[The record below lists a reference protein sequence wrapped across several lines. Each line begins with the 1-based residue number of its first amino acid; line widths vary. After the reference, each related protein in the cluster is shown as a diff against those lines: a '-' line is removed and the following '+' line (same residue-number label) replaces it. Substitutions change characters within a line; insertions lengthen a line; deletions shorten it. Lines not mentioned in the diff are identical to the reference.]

1 MKQMADISSLIFH
14 SSLIREI
21 TERQEIITR
30 DNERRRKS
38 IRGILRRTERK
49 DVQVNENE
57 LTGLL
62 ESLRR
67 MGSDDLNVEVKESA
81 TTLSRDV
88 WETVSAF
95 ANTAGGIIVLG
106 VSERAGFVPVEN
118 FETEKV
124 LNQFV
129 AGMGDAGGRGKLA
142 NPPKYTI
149 ERVELQGTVVLVI
162 TIEELD
168 PSSKPCYVIERG
180 AQGGSYKRI
189 DDKDVPLSST
199 EVLSLSSYERAS
211 PSDRDAVPGAV
222 AGDLDEA
229 LVDRTIERAFS
240 LTPRAMRGAPDKKT
254 KLERLNFLDSQGNVT
269 KAGLLA
275 AGAYPQQFYP
285 KLFIDVAVYAGTQKG
300 AAGSLRFMD
309 RTICE
314 GTLGEMISDAVAAV
328 AKNLRRT
335 SMIKGV
341 SRVDSLEI
349 PEEVLRE
356 AIANAVIHREYGD
369 RFCGQSIAVDVFDDR
384 IEVTNPGGLY
394 GGKTRENLF
403 DGSSRCRNAT
413 LVKLMS
419 IVPLPD
425 GAGSPAEGNG
435 SGIPMMFDAMRA
447 HGLSEPLF
455 CPGFDRFKVVLYRSK
470 VEQVDHGGDLIM
482 AALKRYDE
490 LGTRE
495 LAECTGL
502 TVSQVRVR
510 VNALI
515 AQGELEPTASATSRN
530 RKYRLSERVG

>member
-1 MKQMADISSLIFH
+1 M
-14 SSLIREI
+14 
-21 TERQEIITR
+21 
-30 DNERRRKS
+30 
-38 IRGILRRTERK
+38 
-49 DVQVNENE
+49 NENE

-67 MGSDDLNVEVKESA
+67 MDSDDLNVEVKESA

-95 ANTAGGIIVLG
+95 ANTAGGTIVLG

-129 AGMGDAGGRGKLA
+129 SGMGDAGGRGKLA

-149 ERVELQGTVVLVI
+149 ERVELQGVIVLVI

-199 EVLSLSSYERAS
+199 EVLALASYGRAT
-211 PSDRDAVPGAV
+211 PSDRDAVAGAG
-222 AGDLDEA
+222 ADDLDET
-229 LVDRTIERAFS
+229 LVDRTIDRAFS
-240 LTPRAMRGAPDKKT
+240 LTPRAMRGAPDKQT

-269 KAGLLA
+269 KAGLLV
-275 AGAYPQQFYP
+275 AGIYPQQFYP
-285 KLFIDVAVYAGTQKG
+285 KLFIDMAVHAGTRKG
-300 AAGSLRFMD
+300 TAGSL
-309 RTICE
+309 
-314 GTLGEMISDAVAAV
+314 MISDAVAAV
-328 AKNLRRT
+328 AKNLRRIST
-335 SMIKGV
+335 VQGISCI
-341 SRVDSLEI
+341 DSLEI

-384 IEVTNPGGLY
+384 VEVTNPGGLY

-435 SGIPMMFDAMRA
+435 SGIPMMIDAMRA
-447 HGLSEPLF
+447 HGLAEPLF

-470 VEQVDHGGDLIM
+470 IEPVDHGGGLIVT
-482 AALKRYDE
+482 ALKHYGE

-495 LAECTGL
+495 LAEHTGL
-502 TVSQVRVR
+502 TISQVRSR

-515 AQGELEPTASATSRN
+515 AQGELEPTAPATSRN

>member
-1 MKQMADISSLIFH
+1 M
-14 SSLIREI
+14 
-21 TERQEIITR
+21 
-30 DNERRRKS
+30 
-38 IRGILRRTERK
+38 
-49 DVQVNENE
+49 NENE

-106 VSERAGFVPVEN
+106 VSESAGFVPVEN

-180 AQGGSYKRI
+180 AQGGSCKRI

-199 EVLSLSSYERAS
+199 EVLSLSSYERTS
-211 PSDRDAVPGAV
+211 PSDRDAVP
-222 AGDLDEA
+222 
-229 LVDRTIERAFS
+229 
-240 LTPRAMRGAPDKKT
+240 GAPDKKT

-314 GTLGEMISDAVAAV
+314 GTLGEMVSDAVAAV
-328 AKNLRRT
+328 VKNLRRT
-335 SMIKGV
+335 STIQGV

-384 IEVTNPGGLY
+384 VEVTNPGGLY

-435 SGIPMMFDAMRA
+435 SGIPMMIDAMRA
-447 HGLSEPLF
+447 HGLAEPLF

-470 VEQVDHGGDLIM
+470 IEPVDHGGGLIVT
-482 AALKRYDE
+482 ALKHYGE

-495 LAECTGL
+495 LAERTGL
-502 TVSQVRVR
+502 TISQVRSR

-515 AQGELEPTASATSRN
+515 AQGELEPTAPATSRN
-530 RKYRLSERVG
+530 RKYRLSERVE

>member
-1 MKQMADISSLIFH
+1 M
-14 SSLIREI
+14 
-21 TERQEIITR
+21 
-30 DNERRRKS
+30 
-38 IRGILRRTERK
+38 
-49 DVQVNENE
+49 NENE

-199 EVLSLSSYERAS
+199 EVLSLSSYEQTS
-211 PSDRDAVPGAV
+211 PSDRDAVPGAGV
-222 AGDLDEA
+222 GDLDEA
-229 LVDRTIERAFS
+229 LIDRTIERAFS
-240 LTPRAMRGAPDKKT
+240 LTPRAMQGATDKKT

-269 KAGLLA
+269 KAGLLV

-369 RFCGQSIAVDVFDDR
+369 RFCRQSIAVDVFDGR

-419 IVPLPD
+419 LAPLPD

-435 SGIPMMFDAMRA
+435 LGIPMMLDAMRA
-447 HGLSEPLF
+447 QGLAEPLF
-455 CPGFDRFKVVLYRSK
+455 CPGFDRFKVVLYRAK

-530 RKYRLSERVG
+530 RKYRLLERVE

>member
-1 MKQMADISSLIFH
+1 M
-14 SSLIREI
+14 
-21 TERQEIITR
+21 
-30 DNERRRKS
+30 
-38 IRGILRRTERK
+38 
-49 DVQVNENE
+49 NENE

-62 ESLRR
+62 ESLKR

-81 TTLSRDV
+81 TTLSCDV

-199 EVLSLSSYERAS
+199 EVLSLSSYERTS

-314 GTLGEMISDAVAAV
+314 GTLGEMISDAVAAI

-335 SMIKGV
+335 ST
-341 SRVDSLEI
+341 RVDSLEI

-435 SGIPMMFDAMRA
+435 SGIPMMIDAMRA
-447 HGLSEPLF
+447 QGLAEPLF
-455 CPGFDRFKVVLYRSK
+455 CPGFDRFKVVLYRAK
-470 VEQVDHGGDLIM
+470 VEQIDHGGDLIV
-482 AALKRYDE
+482 AALKRNGE

-530 RKYRLSERVG
+530 RKYRLLERVE

>member
-1 MKQMADISSLIFH
+1 M
-14 SSLIREI
+14 
-21 TERQEIITR
+21 
-30 DNERRRKS
+30 
-38 IRGILRRTERK
+38 
-49 DVQVNENE
+49 
-57 LTGLL
+57 
-62 ESLRR
+62 
-67 MGSDDLNVEVKESA
+67 
-81 TTLSRDV
+81 
-88 WETVSAF
+88 
-95 ANTAGGIIVLG
+95 
-106 VSERAGFVPVEN
+106 
-118 FETEKV
+118 
-124 LNQFV
+124 
-129 AGMGDAGGRGKLA
+129 
-142 NPPKYTI
+142 
-149 ERVELQGTVVLVI
+149 
-162 TIEELD
+162 
-168 PSSKPCYVIERG
+168 
-180 AQGGSYKRI
+180 
-189 DDKDVPLSST
+189 
-199 EVLSLSSYERAS
+199 
-211 PSDRDAVPGAV
+211 PGAV

-254 KLERLNFLDSQGNVT
+254 KLERLNFLNSQGNVT

-314 GTLGEMISDAVAAV
+314 GTLGEMISDAVAAI

-335 SMIKGV
+335 STIQGV
-341 SRVDSLEI
+341 SRVDSMEI

-419 IVPLPD
+419 LVPLLD

-435 SGIPMMFDAMRA
+435 SGIPMMLDAMRA
-447 HGLSEPLF
+447 QGLAEPLF
-455 CPGFDRFKVVLYRSK
+455 CPGFDRFKVVLYRAK
-470 VEQVDHGGDLIM
+470 VEQIDHGGDLIV
-482 AALKRYDE
+482 AALKRYGE

-495 LAECTGL
+495 LAERTGL
-502 TVSQVRVR
+502 TISQVRSR

-515 AQGELEPTASATSRN
+515 AQGELEPTAPATSRN

>member
-1 MKQMADISSLIFH
+1 MQM
-14 SSLIREI
+14 
-21 TERQEIITR
+21 
-30 DNERRRKS
+30 
-38 IRGILRRTERK
+38 
-49 DVQVNENE
+49 NENE
-57 LTGLL
+57 LANLL

-81 TTLSRDV
+81 TMLSRDV

-149 ERVELQGTVVLVI
+149 ERVELQGTIVLVI

-168 PSSKPCYVIERG
+168 PSSKPCYVIEERG

-199 EVLSLSSYERAS
+199 EVLALASYERTS
-211 PSDRDAVPGAV
+211 PSDRDAVPGAG
-222 AGDLDEA
+222 ADDLDEP

-240 LTPRAMRGAPDKKT
+240 LTPRAMRGASDEKT
-254 KLERLNFLDSQGNVT
+254 KLERLNIFDSQGSVT

-275 AGAYPQQFYP
+275 VGTYPQQFYP

-300 AAGSLRFMD
+300 TAGSLRFMD

-314 GTLGEMISDAVAAV
+314 GPLGEMISDAVAAV

-335 SMIKGV
+335 STVQGV
-341 SRVDSLEI
+341 SRADSLEI

-384 IEVTNPGGLY
+384 VEVTNPGGLY

-435 SGIPMMFDAMRA
+435 SGIPMMIDAMRA
-447 HGLSEPLF
+447 HGLAEPLF

-470 VEQVDHGGDLIM
+470 IEPVDHGGDLIVT
-482 AALKRYDE
+482 ALKRYGE

-495 LAECTGL
+495 LAERTGL
-502 TVSQVRVR
+502 TISQVRSR
-510 VNALI
+510 VNAFI
-515 AQGELEPTASATSRN
+515 AQGELEPTAPATSRN
-530 RKYRLSERVG
+530 RKYRLSERAEQMC

>member
-1 MKQMADISSLIFH
+1 M
-14 SSLIREI
+14 
-21 TERQEIITR
+21 
-30 DNERRRKS
+30 
-38 IRGILRRTERK
+38 
-49 DVQVNENE
+49 NENE
-57 LTGLL
+57 LAGLL
-62 ESLRR
+62 ESLKR

-168 PSSKPCYVIERG
+168 PSSKSFYVIDRG

-199 EVLSLSSYERAS
+199 EVLSLSSYERTS

-229 LVDRTIERAFS
+229 LVDRTMERAFS
-240 LTPRAMRGAPDKKT
+240 LTPRAMRDAPDKKT

-335 SMIKGV
+335 ATVQGI
-341 SRVDSLEI
+341 SRIDSLEI

-384 IEVTNPGGLY
+384 IEVVNPGGLY

-419 IVPLPD
+419 LVPLPD

-435 SGIPMMFDAMRA
+435 SGIPMMLDAMRA
-447 HGLSEPLF
+447 HGLAEPLF
-455 CPGFDRFKVVLYRSK
+455 CPGFDRFKVVLYRAK
-470 VEQVDHGGDLIM
+470 VEQIDHGGDLIV
-482 AALKRYDE
+482 AALKRNGE

-515 AQGELEPTASATSRN
+515 AQGKLEPTAATTSRN
-530 RKYRLSERVG
+530 RKYRLTGRAGQMR

>member
-1 MKQMADISSLIFH
+1 M
-14 SSLIREI
+14 
-21 TERQEIITR
+21 
-30 DNERRRKS
+30 
-38 IRGILRRTERK
+38 
-49 DVQVNENE
+49 
-57 LTGLL
+57 
-62 ESLRR
+62 
-67 MGSDDLNVEVKESA
+67 
-81 TTLSRDV
+81 
-88 WETVSAF
+88 
-95 ANTAGGIIVLG
+95 LG

-199 EVLSLSSYERAS
+199 EVLSLSSYERTS

-254 KLERLNFLDSQGNVT
+254 KLERLNFLDSQ
-269 KAGLLA
+269 AM
-275 AGAYPQQFYP
+275 
-285 KLFIDVAVYAGTQKG
+285 
-300 AAGSLRFMD
+300 SLRPGSWLRVLSSAVLSQALYRCGCPRGNSKGSCGATKVYGPHSLRGHPGRDDFGCRRSCRQKPAPHLD
-309 RTICE
+309 RP
-314 GTLGEMISDAVAAV
+314 S
-328 AKNLRRT
+328 
-335 SMIKGV
+335 V
-341 SRVDSLEI
+341 SRIDSLEI

-356 AIANAVIHREYGD
+356 AVANAVIHREYGD

-384 IEVTNPGGLY
+384 VEVTNPGGLY

-435 SGIPMMFDAMRA
+435 SGIPMMIDAMRA
-447 HGLSEPLF
+447 HGLAEPLF

-470 VEQVDHGGDLIM
+470 IEPVDHGGGLIVT
-482 AALKRYDE
+482 ALKHYGE

-495 LAECTGL
+495 LAKRTGL
-502 TVSQVRVR
+502 TISQVRSR

-515 AQGELEPTASATSRN
+515 AQGELEPTAPSTSRN
-530 RKYRLSERVG
+530 RKYRLSERVE

>member
-1 MKQMADISSLIFH
+1 M
-14 SSLIREI
+14 
-21 TERQEIITR
+21 
-30 DNERRRKS
+30 
-38 IRGILRRTERK
+38 
-49 DVQVNENE
+49 NENE

-81 TTLSRDV
+81 TTLSHDV

-189 DDKDVPLSST
+189 DDKDVLLSST
-199 EVLSLSSYERAS
+199 EVLSLASYGRKT
-211 PSDRDAVPGAV
+211 PSDRDVVPGAV
-222 AGDLDEA
+222 MGDFDEA

-240 LTPRAMRGAPDKKT
+240 LTPRAMRGATDKKT
-254 KLERLNFLDSQGNVT
+254 KMERLNFLDSQGNVT

-285 KLFIDVAVYAGTQKG
+285 KLFIDVAFHAGTQKG
-300 AAGSLRFMD
+300 AAGSLGFMD

-335 SMIKGV
+335 STVQGV
-341 SRVDSLEI
+341 SRIDSLEI

-356 AIANAVIHREYGD
+356 AITNAAIHREYGD

-384 IEVTNPGGLY
+384 IEVVNPGGLY

-419 IVPLPD
+419 LVPLPD

-435 SGIPMMFDAMRA
+435 LGIPMMIDAMRA
-447 HGLSEPLF
+447 HGLAEPLF

-470 VEQVDHGGDLIM
+470 TEQVDHGGDLIM

-495 LAECTGL
+495 LAERTGL
-502 TVSQVRVR
+502 TVTQVRTR

-515 AQGELEPTASATSRN
+515 AQGELEPTAAATSRN
-530 RKYRLSERVG
+530 RKYRLTGHAR

>member
-1 MKQMADISSLIFH
+1 M
-14 SSLIREI
+14 
-21 TERQEIITR
+21 
-30 DNERRRKS
+30 
-38 IRGILRRTERK
+38 
-49 DVQVNENE
+49 NENE

-106 VSERAGFVPVEN
+106 VSERTGFVPVEN

-149 ERVELQGTVVLVI
+149 ERVELQGTVALVI

-199 EVLSLSSYERAS
+199 EVLSLASYERTS
-211 PSDRDAVPGAV
+211 LSDRDAVPGAGV
-222 AGDLDEA
+222 DNLDEA
-229 LVDRTIERAFS
+229 LVDRTIEHAFS
-240 LTPRAMRGAPDKKT
+240 LTPRAMRGATDKKT
-254 KLERLNFLDSQGNVT
+254 KMERLNILDSQGSVT

-275 AGAYPQQFYP
+275 IGVYPQQFYP
-285 KLFIDVAVYAGTQKG
+285 KLFIDVAVHAGTQKG

-328 AKNLRRT
+328 VKNLRRT
-335 SMIKGV
+335 STVQGV
-341 SRVDSLEI
+341 SRIDSLEI

-356 AIANAVIHREYGD
+356 AIANAAIHREYGD

-384 IEVTNPGGLY
+384 IEVVNPGGLY

-419 IVPLPD
+419 LVPLPD

-435 SGIPMMFDAMRA
+435 SGIPMMVDAMRA
-447 HGLSEPLF
+447 HGLAEPLF
-455 CPGFDRFKVVLYRSK
+455 CPGFDRFKVVLYRSEI
-470 VEQVDHGGDLIM
+470 EQVDHGGNLIM

-495 LAECTGL
+495 LAERTGL
-502 TVSQVRVR
+502 TVTQVRTR

-515 AQGELEPTASATSRN
+515 AQGELEPTAAATSRN
-530 RKYRLSERVG
+530 RKYRLTGHARWLH

>member
-1 MKQMADISSLIFH
+1 M
-14 SSLIREI
+14 
-21 TERQEIITR
+21 
-30 DNERRRKS
+30 
-38 IRGILRRTERK
+38 
-49 DVQVNENE
+49 NENE

-149 ERVELQGTVVLVI
+149 ERVELQGAVVLVI

-275 AGAYPQQFYP
+275 AGAYP

-300 AAGSLRFMD
+300 APGSLRFMD

-435 SGIPMMFDAMRA
+435 SGIPMMIDAMRA
-447 HGLSEPLF
+447 HGLAEPLF

-470 VEQVDHGGDLIM
+470 IEPVDHGGGLIVT
-482 AALKRYDE
+482 ALKHYGE

-495 LAECTGL
+495 LAERTGL
-502 TVSQVRVR
+502 TISQVRSR

-530 RKYRLSERVG
+530 RKYRLLERVE